1 MTDWMDR
8 SLSDM
13 TEALQEGNVTA
24 EEITET
30 SLARHDA
37 WDEKLTAYKTWD
49 AENAL
54 DQAKAAD
61 HALKSNNN
69 LGALTGIPISVKD
82 IFGVEGFPIFAGSPN
97 QLPAKFEKEG
107 PVVKAVRR
115 QLCVIPGKTHTV
127 EFAFGG
133 LGVNPHWVT
142 PRNPW
147 DAENHRVPGGSSAGA
162 GVSLLEGSAKIAFGT
177 DTGGSVRIP
186 ASLTGNVGIK
196 TSKGRWSTK
205 GIVPLSTTFDTPGIL
220 TRSVAD
226 AVFGF
231 EAIDAKCRHSTS
243 KITAKDLSDV
253 RLGVT
258 KDFFWDKCQN
268 DIASVVENT
277 IAELIDGGAK
287 SQAVSM
293 PEAHEA
299 VEVMAGGIIAASEGY
314 EFLTNELPGWAE
326 TLHPIVAGRMYTGRD
341 SLAFDYMTAIRR
353 VQRLW
358 LQAEA
363 QLADVDVLAVP
374 TIPITPPILSDVEDM
389 AAYGTSNML
398 TLSNTMAGNSLNL
411 CGITIP
417 VGLDKAGM
425 PVGLQLLSRLHDDE
439 NLLNVALAIEAK
451 IGASVERL
459 GTPPLGGSQ

>member
-8 SLSDM
+8 PLADM
-13 TEALQEGNVTA
+13 AEAMRDGNVTA
-24 EEITET
+24 EEIAET
-30 SLARHDA
+30 AIARHEA
-37 WDEKLTAYKTWD
+37 WDDKLTAYKTWD
-49 AENAL
+49 ADKAL

-61 HALKSNNN
+61 HALKANNN
-69 LGALTGIPISVKD
+69 LGALAGIPISIKD
-82 IFGVEGFPIFAGSPN
+82 IYGVEGFPIFAGSPN
-97 QLPAKFEKEG
+97 RLPSKWEKEG

-133 LGVNPHWVT
+133 LGINPHWVT

-147 DAENHRVPGGSSAGA
+147 DAKNHRVPGGSSSGA

-186 ASLTGNVGIK
+186 ASLTGNVGLK
-196 TSKGRWSTK
+196 TSRGRWSTA

-231 EAIDAKCRHSTS
+231 EAIDAKSRHSTT
-243 KITAKDLSDV
+243 KIVAKDLSDV

-258 KDFFWDKCQN
+258 KDYFWDKCQD
-268 DIASVVENT
+268 DIAAIVEAT

-287 SQAVSM
+287 SQAVDL

-326 TLHPIVAGRMYTGRD
+326 TLHPIVSARMNTGRE
-341 SLAFDYMTAIRR
+341 SLALDYMTALRR
-353 VQRLW
+353 VQQLW
-358 LQAEA
+358 QRADA
-363 QLADVDVLAVP
+363 QLAEVDVLAVP
-374 TIPITPPILSDVEDM
+374 TIPVTPPIISEVEDM
-389 AAYGTSNML
+389 DAYAKANML

-417 VGLDKAGM
+417 IGLDKAGM
-425 PVGLQLLSRLHDDE
+425 PVGLQLLSRLDNE
-439 NLLNVALAIEAK
+439 ETLLAVALAVEAK
-451 IGASVERL
+451 IGTPVERL
-459 GTPPLGGSQ
+459 GTPPLGGSL

>member
-8 SLSDM
+8 PLADM
-13 TEALQEGNVTA
+13 AEALSEDNVTA
-24 EEITET
+24 EEIIET
-30 SLARHDA
+30 AIARHDA
-37 WDEKLTAYKTWD
+37 WDDKLNAYKTWD
-49 AENAL
+49 AAAAL
-54 DQAKAAD
+54 EQAKAAD
-61 HALKSNNN
+61 HAFRSKNK
-69 LGALTGIPISVKD
+69 LGALTGIPVSVKD
-82 IFGVEGFPIFAGSPN
+82 IYGVEGFPIFAGSPN
-97 QLPAKFEKEG
+97 QLPEKFEKEG
-107 PVVKAVRR
+107 PVVKTVRR

-147 DAENHRVPGGSSAGA
+147 DGENHRVPGGSSAGA
-162 GVSLLEGSAKIAFGT
+162 GVSLHEGSAKIAFGT

-186 ASLTGNVGIK
+186 ASLTGTVGIK
-196 TSKGRWSTK
+196 TSKGRWSTG

-220 TRSVAD
+220 TTSVAD

-231 EAIDAKCRHSTS
+231 EAIDAKCRHSTT
-243 KITAKDLSDV
+243 KIAAKDLSDV

-258 KDFFWDKCQN
+258 TDFFWEKCQD
-268 DIASVVENT
+268 DIAAMVEDT
-277 IAELIDGGAK
+277 IAELVDGGAK
-287 SQAVSM
+287 SQSVSM

-326 TLHPIVAGRMYTGRD
+326 TLHPIVSGRMYTGRD
-341 SLAFDYMTAIRR
+341 SLALDYMTAVRR

-358 LQAEA
+358 LRAEA
-363 QLADVDVLAVP
+363 QLAEVDVLAVP
-374 TIPITPPILSDVEDM
+374 TIPITPPIAADVEDM
-389 AAYGTSNML
+389 EAYVKANML

-411 CGITIP
+411 CGVTIP

-425 PVGLQLLSRLHDDE
+425 PVGLQLLSKLNDDE
-439 NLLNVALAIEAK
+439 NLLSVALAIEAK
-451 IGASVERL
+451 IGTPADRL
-459 GTPPLGGSQ
+459 GAPPLGGSL

>member
-1 MTDWMDR
+1 MTDWMD
-8 SLSDM
+8 LPLADM
-13 TEALQEGNVTA
+13 AEALRENNVTA

-30 SLARHDA
+30 AIARHDV
-37 WDEKLTAYKTWD
+37 WDSQLTAYKNWD
-49 AENAL
+49 GESAL
-54 DQAKAAD
+54 NQAKAAD

-82 IFGVEGFPIFAGSPN
+82 IYGVDGFPTFAGSPK
-97 QLPAKFEKEG
+97 QRPAQWEKEG

-147 DAENHRVPGGSSAGA
+147 DAQNHRVPGGSSSGA
-162 GVSLLEGSAKIAFGT
+162 GVSLYEGSAKIAFGT

-186 ASLTGNVGIK
+186 AALTGSVGLK
-196 TSKGRWSTK
+196 TSKGRWSTG
-205 GIVPLSTTFDTPGIL
+205 GIVPLSTTFDTAGIL

-226 AVFGF
+226 AVFAF
-231 EAIDAKCRHSTS
+231 EAIDPKSRHSTF
-243 KITAKDLSDV
+243 KISAKEAGSIK
-253 RLGVT
+253 LGIT
-258 KDFFWDKCQN
+258 KDFFWEKCQD
-268 DIASVVENT
+268 DIAEIVENT
-277 IAELIDGGAK
+277 ISDLSKAGIQTVSVEL
-287 SQAVSM
+287 

-314 EFLTNELPGWAE
+314 AFLTNELPGWCD
-326 TLHPIVAGRMYTGRD
+326 TLHPIVASRMNVGRD
-341 SLAFDYMTAIRR
+341 ALVLDYMTALRQ

-358 LQAEA
+358 QRADA

-374 TIPITPPILSDVEDM
+374 TIPITPPVITEVEDS
-389 AAYGTSNML
+389 AAYATANML

-411 CGITIP
+411 CAITIP
-417 VGLDKAGM
+417 AGLDKAGM
-425 PVGLQLLSRLHDDE
+425 PVGLQLLSRAHNE
-439 NLLNVALAIEAK
+439 ETLLSVALAVESI
-451 IGASVERL
+451 IGSPAERL
-459 GTPPLGGSQ
+459 GTPPLGGSL

>member
-8 SLSDM
+8 PLADIAD
-13 TEALQEGNVTA
+13 ALQQGNVTA
-24 EEITET
+24 EEIAET
-30 SLARHDA
+30 AIARHDA
-37 WDEKLTAYKTWD
+37 WDDKLTAYKNWNP
-49 AENAL
+49 EGAL

-61 HALKSNNN
+61 HALKTHNK
-69 LGALTGIPISVKD
+69 LGALMGIPISVKD
-82 IFGVEGFPIFAGSPN
+82 IYGVEGFPIFAGSPK
-97 QLPAKFEKEG
+97 QLPEKFEKEG

-133 LGVNPHWVT
+133 LGINPHWVT

-147 DAENHRVPGGSSAGA
+147 DAENHRAPGGSSSGA

-196 TSKGRWSTK
+196 TSRGRWSTA

-231 EAIDAKCRHSTS
+231 EAIDAKSRHSST
-243 KITAKDLSDV
+243 KIRARELSEV

-258 KDFFWDKCQN
+258 KDYFWDKCQD
-268 DIASVVENT
+268 DIASVVEGT
-277 IAELIDGGAK
+277 IAELIDGGAE
-287 SQAVSM
+287 SRDVSL

-326 TLHPIVAGRMYTGRD
+326 LLHPIVSGRMYTGRD
-341 SLAFDYMTAIRR
+341 SLALDYMTALRR
-353 VQRLW
+353 VQQLW
-358 LQAEA
+358 LRAEA
-363 QLADVDVLAVP
+363 QLADVDVLATP
-374 TIPITPPILSDVEDM
+374 TIPITPPIVSEVEDM
-389 AAYGTSNML
+389 EAYVAANML

-411 CGITIP
+411 CGVTIP
-417 VGLDKAGM
+417 VGLDNAGM
-425 PVGLQLLSRLHDDE
+425 PVGLQLLAKLHDE
-439 NLLNVALAIEAK
+439 ETLLSVALAVEAK
-451 IGASVERL
+451 IGTPKERL
-459 GTPPLGGSQ
+459 GPSPLGGSN